1 MNLVKL
7 LFSYFWF
14 RMKRILQIGMIIVVL
29 MGTIGIPFYQHT
41 CLSENLVHKS
51 ILVPTDVC
59 ATEHEKVEK
68 PSCCSADKVVVDAD
82 QESVEGH
89 CCVDEVSNWK
99 FSFFFFQ
106 NMHPIFA
113 DAFEELSIL
122 SFFNP
127 FEIIWTDGD
136 RELFSGSD
144 PPALTV
150 LERLTQLCI
159 WRL

>member
-1 MNLVKL
+1 
-7 LFSYFWF
+7 
-14 RMKRILQIGMIIVVL
+14 MKRMLQIGMIVIVL

-41 CLSENLVHKS
+41 CLSENLTHKS
-51 ILVPTDVC
+51 ILVPMHAC
-59 ATEHEKVEK
+59 AQEHEKVEK
-68 PSCCSADKVVVDAD
+68 PSCCSADKVVVDD
-82 QESVEGH
+82 QESVDGH
-89 CCVDEVSNWK
+89 CCVDEVSSWQ

-106 NMHPIFA
+106 NVHPIFA

-127 FEIIWTDGD
+127 FETIWTDED

-144 PPALTV
+144 PPTLTV